1 MKKDK
6 YYRIAIKTIS
16 QEITDKYDLNN
27 KQINRYI
34 YVWPEKGMYVLVQA
48 GIISHK
54 ALKEHLK
61 I

>member
-54 ALKEHLK
+54 ALK
-61 I
+61 